1 MGTRFSTTE
10 RTSRCVGECTSQT
23 DRVETKPA
31 PIRWGLPD
39 FGWAWIAIIFGQ
51 VVVGAVVFA
60 ARGLKLNHRTDA
72 IDIALITAGTA
83 ALTLMIMA
91 LISSWKGQRSL
102 FADFGLWIRLRDW
115 PWLIGGV
122 GLQLLAT
129 GAVEIINVVGGTQP
143 EQDVARALQQ
153 SSSIGRLLG
162 AVAVVIGAPLAEEL
176 LFRGLLLRGLLRRM
190 AAAPAALLCGALFAA
205 AHLLDPNA
213 AVFFAPLMLV
223 GVVAS
228 MRAIRTG
235 ELSQSLLLHAGFNLL
250 SAIVLLQG

>member
-1 MGTRFSTTE
+1 MLTA
-10 RTSRCVGECTSQT
+10 
-23 DRVETKPA
+23 VETKPG

-39 FGWAWIAIIFGQ
+39 FGWAWVAIIFGQ

-72 IDIALITAGTA
+72 IDIAVLTAGTA
-83 ALTLMIMA
+83 ALTLVIMA

-115 PWLIGGV
+115 PWLISGV

-143 EQDVARALQQ
+143 EQDVARALQH

-162 AVAVVIGAPLAEEL
+162 AVAVVVGAPLAEEL
-176 LFRGLLLRGLLRRM
+176 LFRGVLLRGLLRRM
-190 AAAPAALLCGALFAA
+190 AAAPAALLCGALFAV

-250 SAIVLLQG
+250 SAIFLLQG

>member
-1 MGTRFSTTE
+1 MLTA
-10 RTSRCVGECTSQT
+10 
-23 DRVETKPA
+23 VETKPG

-39 FGWAWIAIIFGQ
+39 FGWAWVAIIFGQ
-51 VVVGAVVFA
+51 VVVGAGVFA

-72 IDIALITAGTA
+72 IDIAVLTAGTA
-83 ALTLMIMA
+83 ALTLVIMA

-115 PWLIGGV
+115 PWLFAGV

-143 EQDVARALQQ
+143 EQDVARALQH

-162 AVAVVIGAPLAEEL
+162 AVAVVVGAPLAEEL

-250 SAIVLLQG
+250 SAIFLLQG